1 MMEPNQPYPFVGD
14 LIEHKMFFSR
24 AVSCLTEEDA
34 AFQPRPD
41 MLSVVGQI
49 HHVTAAVELMLSGI
63 YREFDRFGECER
75 RSRRPGGTWFEWGMD
90 WALHANRDLEAT
102 DRSLAGALQAF
113 DETMDLAYGAFSQL
127 TMAEMLQPLTPNPM
141 QLATPRAVLHSG
153 IIDHTAHHRGA
164 LAQYARLLGRD
175 PQIPYFEMSEAL
187 HEAHMSA
194 AA

>member
-1 MMEPNQPYPFVGD
+1 
-14 LIEHKMFFSR
+14 
-24 AVSCLTEEDA
+24 
-34 AFQPRPD
+34 

-49 HHVTAAVELMLSGI
+49 HHVTAAVELMLSGLH
-63 YREFDRFGECER
+63 REFDRFAGCEH
-75 RSRRPGGTWFEWGMD
+75 RSRRAGGTWLEWGMD
-90 WALHANRDLEAT
+90 WALDANHDLEST

-113 DETMDLAYGAFSQL
+113 DETMDLAYDAFSQL
-127 TMAEMLQPLTPNPM
+127 TTAEMLRPLAPNPM
-141 QLATPRAVLHSG
+141 HLATPRAVLQSG
-153 IIDHTAHHRGA
+153 ILDHTAHHRGS